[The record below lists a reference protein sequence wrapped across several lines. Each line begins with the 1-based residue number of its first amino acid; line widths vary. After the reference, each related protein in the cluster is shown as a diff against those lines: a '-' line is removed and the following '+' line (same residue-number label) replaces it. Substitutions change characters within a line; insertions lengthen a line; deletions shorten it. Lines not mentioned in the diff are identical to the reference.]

1 MKTKLFHLLT
11 VYLFF
16 FSLQACNSVSANT
29 ISMEEASSS
38 LQTYISSTGS
48 NDELLNN
55 IQAKIDQAF
64 MSSIMSNDLSALN
77 DIYSELKQLNE
88 KNPNNLINY
97 WMAYTNYQQA
107 ICYIKKG
114 DRTNSEA
121 SCEKG
126 IEMLE
131 DIDKMNSEDFALL
144 AYITSF
150 SIQFKGG
157 LKAAATSSK
166 VKKYAEKALD
176 LSDKNLRAYYVL
188 GSNDFYTP
196 EQFGGGKKAEALL
209 TKAIDCEHQI
219 IKGDYFPSWGKEGAY
234 ELLIKCHIKNE
245 NLDKA
250 KAVYKQAVAEYPE
263 SYMINQL
270 AQKLI

>member
-1 MKTKLFHLLT
+1 MKIKLFHLLS
-11 VYLFF
+11 LFLLIG
-16 FSLQACNSVSANT
+16 LQSCNSVSANT
-29 ISMEEASSS
+29 VSMEETSSE
-38 LQTYISSTGS
+38 LEIYLKTDQTN
-48 NDELLNN
+48 NDLLTN

-64 MSSIMSNDLSALN
+64 MASIMSNSMTALN
-77 DIYSELKQLNE
+77 EIYNELQTLNTE
-88 KNPNNLINY
+88 KPNNLLNY
-97 WMAYTNYQQA
+97 WMAYTSYQKA

-114 DRTNSEA
+114 EKDNSES
-121 SCEKG
+121 SCEEG
-126 IEMLE
+126 IKQLE
-131 DIDKMNSEDFALL
+131 AIDKMNSEDFALL

-157 LKAAATSSK
+157 LKAAATSSR
-166 VKKYAEKALD
+166 VKKYAEKALE

-196 EQFGGGKKAEALL
+196 EQFGGGKKAEGFL
-209 TKAIDCEHQI
+209 TKAVGCDNQI
-219 IKGDYFPSWGKEGAY
+219 IEGAYFPSWGKEGAY
-234 ELLIKCHIKNE
+234 ELLIKCHIKNQ

-250 KAVYKQAVAEYPE
+250 KEIYKAAVAEFPE